1 MGAGGYCC
9 RNAREEVEFA
19 MTLELDFRQRI
30 LSLVNRTTGQNGE
43 LLQHA
48 GVLLTGNGKV
58 PPQSIKTE
66 PKKVNEVIY
75 SD

>member
-1 MGAGGYCC
+1 
-9 RNAREEVEFA
+9 

-30 LSLVNRTTGQNGE
+30 LSLVSGKRGQDGE

-58 PPQSIKTE
+58 PPQGIKTE
-66 PKKVNEVIY
+66 PKKLMKLYIPIE
-75 SD
+75 

>member
-1 MGAGGYCC
+1 
-9 RNAREEVEFA
+9 

-30 LSLVNRTTGQNGE
+30 LSLVNGKTGQDGK

-58 PPQSIKTE
+58 PPQGIKTE
-66 PKKVNEVIY
+66 PKKLMKLYIPIE
-75 SD
+75 